1 MCVQKFTQIARFVH
15 DLEHFVRNGAILHT
29 SKPISANQDGIW
41 NIGLIH
47 LDHMT
52 LEILS
57 SDFDGFWTKSVGVVY
72 TLSFAEY
79 GLMVALQQAYVKTV
93 GQRFCVG
100 P

>member
-1 MCVQKFTQIARFVH
+1 MCVQNFTQIARFVH

-57 SDFDGFWTKSVGVVY
+57 SDFHGFWTKSVGVVF

-79 GLMVALQQAYVKTV
+79 GLMVALQQVYVKTV
-93 GQRFCVG
+93 GQRFCVD

>member
-1 MCVQKFTQIARFVH
+1 MEQSCTLQQP
-15 DLEHFVRNGAILHT
+15 IL
-29 SKPISANQDGIW
+29 ANQDGIW
-41 NIGLIH
+41 NIEQIY

-52 LEILS
+52 IEILS
-57 SDFDGFWTKSVGVVY
+57 SDFHGFWTKSVGVVY
-72 TLSFAEY
+72 TLSFAEH

>member
-1 MCVQKFTQIARFVH
+1 
-15 DLEHFVRNGAILHT
+15 
-29 SKPISANQDGIW
+29 
-41 NIGLIH
+41 
-47 LDHMT
+47 MT